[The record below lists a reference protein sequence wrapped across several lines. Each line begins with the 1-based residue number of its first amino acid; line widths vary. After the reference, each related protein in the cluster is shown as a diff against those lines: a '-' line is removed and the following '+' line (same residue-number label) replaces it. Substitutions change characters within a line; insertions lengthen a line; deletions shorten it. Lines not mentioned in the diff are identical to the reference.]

1 MIVLGA
7 GVGAIA
13 VALILIVV
21 ALRMPRDAIGET
33 GGSRTGVAGG
43 LEAIESVYAVGARP
57 ASVTA
62 RTGRGRIMRAGGAL
76 ARRLTRGGT
85 MELLQQRLDVAGN
98 PGLWT
103 PDRVLSFKGLG
114 LLLLAV
120 TGTMLGLPAGPGLA
134 VLYGLVGA
142 LVGFLLPDLLLYN
155 AGLRRQDE
163 LRRSL
168 PDVLDLLV
176 VSVEAGL
183 GFDAALSRVA
193 RTVTGPLAGEFAR
206 LLQEMQIG
214 NSREGALQA
223 MAERT
228 SVEELRSFVTA
239 LVQASDLGIPIG
251 NVLRSQAKEMRI
263 KRRQVAEEQAQ
274 KVPVKITMPVIGCIL
289 PALFI
294 VVLGPG
300 ILAIMHSGLFH

>member
-1 MIVLGA
+1 MLILAAGA
-7 GVGAIA
+7 GLIA
-13 VALILIVV
+13 LSVMLLVI
-21 ALRMPRDAIGET
+21 ALRMRERPKT
-33 GGSRTGVAGG
+33 TTGVDGG
-43 LEAIESVYAVGARP
+43 LAAIESVYAVDRP
-57 ASVTA
+57 GSAATVRS
-62 RTGRGRIMRAGGAL
+62 GRGRLLRLGRAL
-76 ARRLTRGGT
+76 AGRLTPGGT
-85 MELLQQRLDVAGN
+85 MELLQRRLDIAGN

-114 LLLLAV
+114 LLLLAA
-120 TGTMLGLPAGPGLA
+120 TGTLLGLPAGPGPA
-134 VLYGLVGA
+134 VLYTVIGA
-142 LVGFLLPDLLLYN
+142 LAGFFLPDLLLYN

-193 RTVTGPLAGEFAR
+193 RNVKGPLAGEFAR

-214 NSREGALQA
+214 SSREAALQA

-228 SVEELRSFVTA
+228 SVEELRSFVSA

-251 NVLRSQAKEMRI
+251 NVLRAQAKEMRV
-263 KRRQVAEEQAQ
+263 KRRQLAEEQAQ
-274 KVPVKITMPVIGCIL
+274 KVPVKITLPVIGCIL

-300 ILAIMHSGLFH
+300 IIGILNSGLFH